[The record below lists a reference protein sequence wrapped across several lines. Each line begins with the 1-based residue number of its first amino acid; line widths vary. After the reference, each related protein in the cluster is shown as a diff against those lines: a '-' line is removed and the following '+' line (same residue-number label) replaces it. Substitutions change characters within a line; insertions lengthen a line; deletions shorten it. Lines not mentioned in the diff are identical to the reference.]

1 MEKELNELPKW
12 NEKEWKELQACKFS
26 CQKATLQD
34 VVKQLQDM
42 HEKFNKLKED
52 FVYNLRILEER
63 DKELEHYDVM
73 VTYLKTSE
81 NAKKAEISGLRI
93 QLDKLEQ
100 ALVKERKK
108 QEELHYHYEQNL
120 EDHKLELEQFG
131 SSKNSNIGHQCE
143 DYVSLKHVMERKLQ
157 ELEGE
162 LAGQKQELLA
172 EFDAEMK
179 RRECEFQQQ
188 TNKIGNLVLSH
199 EVKVNLLTK
208 ELEVLKEAGMK
219 AAESLQRAETI
230 NLKLEKEIKFKD
242 WKFKDFVAV
251 KDTRHEVLDHAAKEK
266 TAMPASVKEV
276 QVKQLQNLEK
286 QMRELQMRC
295 ISLEMELHRRERSH
309 SACLREKDAL
319 IGKLKEELVTLKTG
333 WDSHLIEISKQFAS
347 KDFQIQSMHEEEKC
361 LRVQLA
367 KFQEDAERYKQQLA
381 LAAEGERILEESKA
395 QEELDWW
402 QRCENTERNQYQ
414 KSEDLIQSPSSASQ
428 QVEADLQK
436 TEYRLHEMETV
447 RSAFSERE
455 QTIQALWS
463 RDILPEGEKQIFLY
477 DDKSSLNK
485 DFPTLEVQKLQKQ
498 NDNLRATI
506 AQMRKEMESLDE
518 QMLPSCPLTVN
529 RQPVEQMNTGISTEI
544 SALTPGSSC
553 TGKVSTRTTLNN
565 IKVSA
570 TNLDL
575 IVKPHKQKGPK
586 NKVLQEKMVDHGQ
599 QLSDVGPSDGL
610 PYGVG
615 CSLQGIQ
622 NKLKEAMRKILILSQ
637 EKQQL
642 IEMGNRLRAEL
653 GMVSK
658 EGLQHPVSSEC
669 CMVCVDSGSLF
680 PRELVKRAQCQL
692 SALEHLQ
699 YKLATQVQL
708 DSSIENCGAAQQ
720 KACTSSELIESQTLR
735 ESPSQAQQV
744 WLSSS
749 RTLCSCQDI
758 WHALE
763 MGSSPSVLSPQN
775 NTGQGVEFEVIR
787 TTEMPEESQQ
797 NIKAKD
803 KAEMPATHLTVTGT
817 KLEVQQK
824 LKSRNLSCAHPIK
837 PKISSN
843 MAKIRNYNVK
853 D

>member
-1 MEKELNELPKW
+1 MEKELNELTKW

-26 CQKATLQD
+26 SQKTTLQD
-34 VVKQLQDM
+34 VSKQLQDM

-63 DKELEHYDVM
+63 DKELERYDVM
-73 VTYLKTSE
+73 VTHLKTSE
-81 NAKKAEISGLRI
+81 NAKKAEISDLRI

-100 ALVKERKK
+100 ALMKERKK
-108 QEELHYHYEQNL
+108 RELHYHCQQNL
-120 EDHKLELEQFG
+120 EDHKLELKQFCRLPCRKEVLWG
-131 SSKNSNIGHQCE
+131 ISSHRTGKIYFWENSKNSNIGHQCE
-143 DYVSLKHVMERKLQ
+143 DYVSLKHVMEGKLQ

-162 LAGQKQELLA
+162 LASQKQELLA

-179 RRECEFQQQ
+179 KREREFQQQ
-188 TNKIGNLVLSH
+188 TNKMGDLVLSH
-199 EVKVNLLTK
+199 EVKVKLLTK

-242 WKFKDFVAV
+242 WEFKDFVAV
-251 KDTRHEVLDHAAKEK
+251 KDARHEVLDHAAKEK
-266 TAMPASVKEV
+266 TAMPASVKEA
-276 QVKQLQNLEK
+276 QAEQLQNLEK
-286 QMRELQMRC
+286 QIRELQMRHK
-295 ISLEMELHRRERSH
+295 ILEMELHRRERSH

-319 IGKLKEELVTLKTG
+319 IGKLQEELVTLKTC

-347 KDFQIQSMHEEEKC
+347 KDFQIQSMHEEEKL
-361 LRVQLA
+361 LRVQLT
-367 KFQEDAERYKQQLA
+367 KFQEDTEWCKQQLA
-381 LAAEGERILEESKA
+381 PAAEGEQILEQSKA
-395 QEELDWW
+395 QEELDWR
-402 QRCENTERNQYQ
+402 QHCEKAERNQYQ
-414 KSEDLIQSPSSASQ
+414 KSEDLMQSLSSAS
-428 QVEADLQK
+428 E
-436 TEYRLHEMETV
+436 
-447 RSAFSERE
+447 
-455 QTIQALWS
+455 
-463 RDILPEGEKQIFLY
+463 QIFLY

-485 DFPTLEVQKLQKQ
+485 DFPPLEVQKLQKQ
-498 NDNLRATI
+498 NDDLRATI

-518 QMLPSCPLTVN
+518 QMLPSCPLTEN
-529 RQPVEQMNTGISTEI
+529 RQLAEQTNTDITTEI

-553 TGKVSTRTTLNN
+553 TDKVSTRTTLNN
-565 IKVSA
+565 IKVSS

-575 IVKPHKQKGPK
+575 IVKPHKEKGPK

-599 QLSDVGPSDGL
+599 QLSDIGPSDGL

-622 NKLKEAMRKILILSQ
+622 NKLKEAVRKILILSQ

-658 EGLQHPVSSEC
+658 EGLRHPASSKC
-669 CMVCVDSGSLF
+669 CMVCVASGSLF
-680 PRELVKRAQCQL
+680 PRELVRRAQCQL

-708 DSSIENCGAAQQ
+708 DSSTENCGAAQQ
-720 KACTSSELIESQTLR
+720 KACTSSELVDSQPLR
-735 ESPSQAQQV
+735 ESPNQAQQV

-749 RTLCSCQDI
+749 RTHRSCQDI

-763 MGSSPSVLSPQN
+763 MGSNPSILSPQN
-775 NTGQGVEFEVIR
+775 DAGQGVEFEVIR

-837 PKISSN
+837 PKTSSN
-843 MAKIRNYNVK
+843 VAKIRNYNLK

>member
-1 MEKELNELPKW
+1 MEKELNELTKW

-26 CQKATLQD
+26 SQKTTLQD
-34 VVKQLQDM
+34 VSKQLQDM

-63 DKELEHYDVM
+63 DKELERYDVM
-73 VTYLKTSE
+73 VTHLKTSE
-81 NAKKAEISGLRI
+81 NAKKAEISDLRI

-100 ALVKERKK
+100 ALMKERKK
-108 QEELHYHYEQNL
+108 RELHYHCQQNL
-120 EDHKLELEQFG
+120 EDHKLELKQFC

-143 DYVSLKHVMERKLQ
+143 DYVSLKHVMEGKLQ

-162 LAGQKQELLA
+162 LASQKQELLA

-179 RRECEFQQQ
+179 RREREFQQQ
-188 TNKIGNLVLSH
+188 TNKMGDLVLSH
-199 EVKVNLLTK
+199 EVKVKLLTK

-242 WKFKDFVAV
+242 WEFKDFVAV
-251 KDTRHEVLDHAAKEK
+251 KDARHEVLDHAAKEK
-266 TAMPASVKEV
+266 TAMPASVKEA
-276 QVKQLQNLEK
+276 QAEQLQNLEK
-286 QMRELQMRC
+286 QIRELQMRHK
-295 ISLEMELHRRERSH
+295 ILEMELHRRERSH

-319 IGKLKEELVTLKTG
+319 IGKLQEELVTLKTC

-347 KDFQIQSMHEEEKC
+347 KDFQIQSMHEEEKL
-361 LRVQLA
+361 LRVQLT
-367 KFQEDAERYKQQLA
+367 KFQEDTEWCKQQLA
-381 LAAEGERILEESKA
+381 PAAEGEQILEQSKA
-395 QEELDWW
+395 QEELDWR
-402 QRCENTERNQYQ
+402 QHCEKAERNQYQ
-414 KSEDLIQSPSSASQ
+414 KSEDLMQSLSSASE

-447 RSAFSERE
+447 LSAFSERE

-463 RDILPEGEKQIFLY
+463 HDILPEGEKQIFLY

-485 DFPTLEVQKLQKQ
+485 DFPPLEVQKLQKQ
-498 NDNLRATI
+498 NDDLRATI

-518 QMLPSCPLTVN
+518 QMLPSCPLTEN
-529 RQPVEQMNTGISTEI
+529 RQLAEQTNTDITTEI

-553 TGKVSTRTTLNN
+553 TDKVSTRTTLNN
-565 IKVSA
+565 IKVSS

-575 IVKPHKQKGPK
+575 IVKPHKEKGPK

-599 QLSDVGPSDGL
+599 QLSDIGPSDGL

-622 NKLKEAMRKILILSQ
+622 NKLKEAVRKILILSQ

-658 EGLQHPVSSEC
+658 EGLRHPASSKC
-669 CMVCVDSGSLF
+669 CMVCVASGSLF
-680 PRELVKRAQCQL
+680 PRELVRRAQCQL

-708 DSSIENCGAAQQ
+708 DSSTENCGAAQQ
-720 KACTSSELIESQTLR
+720 KACTSSELVDSQPLR
-735 ESPSQAQQV
+735 ESPNQAQQV

-749 RTLCSCQDI
+749 RTHRSCQDI

-763 MGSSPSVLSPQN
+763 MGSNPSILSPQN
-775 NTGQGVEFEVIR
+775 NAGQGVEFEVIR

-837 PKISSN
+837 PKTSSN
-843 MAKIRNYNVK
+843 VAKIRNYNLK